1 MKESKLKGLVCTAI
15 VHVVVLLLLFFVVF
29 EIPQAQEEEGVPIMM
44 GDMPLA
50 AGESDSYTYTEVEV
64 EPVESPTVP
73 AEPEQIVPVDVR
85 EEIITQSEEESVKM
99 PEQQKEEI
107 KPRPEETKPVVKPVK
122 KEKTE
127 AEKRAEAEARK
138 KAEAERAEAERKAR
152 EKAAAERAA
161 ANVAGAFGKGK
172 KMGSR
177 GEAEG
182 KGAQGSATGNSATG
196 KRSGSAGY
204 GSADLGGRSLV
215 GKLPRPVYNVQEEG
229 RVVVTIT
236 VNPSGRVVRAQIN
249 KRTNTASSV
258 LQREALRAAQKAI
271 FNNVDGVD
279 NQTGTI
285 TYYFKLN

>member
-1 MKESKLKGLVCTAI
+1 MKESKLMGLVCTAV
-15 VHVVVLLLLFFVVF
+15 VHIVVLLLLFFVVF
-29 EIPQAQEEEGVPIMM
+29 DVPQAQEEEGVPVMM
-44 GDMPLA
+44 GDTPLA

-64 EPVESPTVP
+64 EPVESQIVP
-73 AEPEQIVPVDVR
+73 AEPEMIVPVDVR
-85 EEIITQSEEESVKM
+85 EEVITQSEEESVKM
-99 PEQQKEEI
+99 PEQKEKEI
-107 KPRPEETKPVVKPVK
+107 KPKAEEKRPVVKPVK

-138 KAEAERAEAERKAR
+138 KAEAERREAERKAR

-177 GEAEG
+177 GDAEG
-182 KGAQGSATGNSATG
+182 KGAQGSATGNSVIG
-196 KRSGSAGY
+196 NGSGSAGY
-204 GSADLGGRSLV
+204 EWDLGGRSLV

-229 RVVVTIT
+229 RVVITIT
-236 VNPSGRVVRAQIN
+236 VNPSGKVIRAQIN
-249 KRTNTASSV
+249 KLTNTASSV
-258 LQREALRAAQKAI
+258 LQSEALKAAKKAV